1 MPAGWYNFI
10 NNTDYTTTGMK
21 SIYLI
26 HNPGAGDEA
35 HSKEN
40 LIKLIEAAGYVC
52 RYCSTD
58 KKEWKNI
65 PPQTDFIAIAGG
77 DGTVK
82 EVVSVL
88 LKKEHPVKRL
98 PVAIL
103 PLGTANNIAESL
115 NIKGELIDIIRSWS
129 SPQTLAIDVGEL
141 FDIEEKPDF
150 FIESFGYGLF
160 PYLMQEMKK
169 QGKDDIEDKNQ
180 KMKTALQLM
189 HTISHSYKPHYCE
202 LVIDDEDHSGE
213 YLMVEIMNTRFIGPN
228 LFLSP
233 HGHPGD
239 GTFEVVLIPGE
250 HQSTFAAYIDSKL
263 NDAEVVYSFITIKA
277 EDIHI
282 KWKGT
287 HAHVDDTIL
296 KLKDSTP
303 VHARIKKNAL
313 TFLI

>member
-1 MPAGWYNFI
+1 
-10 NNTDYTTTGMK
+10 MK
-21 SIYLI
+21 SVYLI

-35 HSKEN
+35 HSKET

-58 KKEWKNI
+58 DKGWKNI
-65 PPQTDFIAIAGG
+65 PPHTDFIAIAGG

-82 EVVSVL
+82 EVVLML
-88 LKKEHPVKRL
+88 LKKDYPVKRL
-98 PVAIL
+98 PVAII

-129 SPQTLAIDVGEL
+129 TPQMVAIDVGEL

-180 KMKTALQLM
+180 KMKAALQLM
-189 HTISHSYKPHYCE
+189 HTICHSYKPHYCE
-202 LVIDDEDHSGE
+202 LVIDGEDHSGE
-213 YLMVEIMNTRFIGPN
+213 YLMAEIMNTRFIGPN

-239 GTFEVVLIPGE
+239 GTFEVVLIPGKD
-250 HQSTFAAYIDSKL
+250 QAKFAAYIDSKL
-263 NDAEVVYSFITIKA
+263 NDKEIVYSFITIKA
-277 EDIHI
+277 GDIHI

-287 HAHVDDTIL
+287 HVHVDDAHL

-303 VHARIKKNAL
+303 VHVRVRKNAL
-313 TFLI
+313 LFLI